1 MMNGYTIGDLS
12 RRTGVKVPTIR
23 FYEGRGI
30 IPDPGRTE
38 GGQRRY
44 GDAELARLSFIAH
57 ARQLGFDLDAIMEL
71 VALQDVPHA
80 AHADAHRIASERL
93 IKVRD
98 RIDRLRWLEQE
109 LRRIVAICNGQ
120 PDGEPCRVLDALADH
135 DACEG
140 AH

>member
-57 ARQLGFDLDAIMEL
+57 ARQLGFDLDAIAGL
-71 VALQDVPHA
+71 IALQDAPLE
-80 AHADAHRIASERL
+80 AHGDAHRIAGERL
-93 IKVRD
+93 AEVRD
-98 RIDRLRWLEQE
+98 RIARLRALEGE
-109 LRRIVAICNGQ
+109 LSRIVATCDGH
-120 PDGEPCRVLDALADH
+120 PDGEPCRVLESLADH
-135 DACEG
+135 EACNGE
-140 AH
+140 H